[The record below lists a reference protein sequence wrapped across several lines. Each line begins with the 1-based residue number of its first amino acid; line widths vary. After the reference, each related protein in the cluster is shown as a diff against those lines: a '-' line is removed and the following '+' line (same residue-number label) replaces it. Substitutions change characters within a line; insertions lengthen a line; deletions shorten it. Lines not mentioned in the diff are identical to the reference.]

1 MPSQR
6 LKEYLDENDIKYVSI
21 MHSMA
26 FTAVDIAKSAHI
38 PSRELAKTVI
48 IEVDGEMAMAVVP
61 ANYKVN
67 LEILKQALDTDD
79 VRLSDESR
87 FTPVFNDCE
96 VGAMPPFGCLYDMN
110 VYVAESLTEDEK
122 IAFNAGS
129 HLEIVQMDYKDY
141 ENLVKPRFVFL
152 DN

>member
-1 MPSQR
+1 MPSQL
-6 LKEYLDENDIKYVSI
+6 LKEFLDENDIKYVSI

-26 FTAVDIAKSAHI
+26 FTATDIAKSVHI

-48 IEVDGEMAMAVVP
+48 IRVDDELAMAVIP
-61 ANYKVN
+61 ANYKLDLN
-67 LEILKQALDTDD
+67 ILKQTLDTENIELA
-79 VRLSDESR
+79 REAEFTSR
-87 FTPVFNDCE
+87 FPDCE

-110 VYVAESLTEDEK
+110 VYVAESLSEDEK

-129 HLEIVQMDYKDY
+129 HLEVLQMDYKDF
-141 ENLVKPRFVFL
+141 ENLVKPRFIFL

>member
-1 MPSQR
+1 MPSTL

-48 IEVDGEMAMAVVP
+48 LEVNSEMAMAVVP

-67 LEILKQALDTDD
+67 LDIIKDALDTHD
-79 VRLSDESR
+79 VRLADESK
-87 FTPVFNDCE
+87 FTPRFNDCE
-96 VGAMPPFGCLYDMN
+96 VGAMPPFGCLYDMD
-110 VYVAESLTEDEK
+110 VYVAESLSEDDK

-129 HLEIVQMDYKDY
+129 HLEVIQMDYKDY
-141 ENLVKPRFVFL
+141 ENLVKPRFIFL